1 MSNGS
6 LFCGVEGSARFRE
19 PLPDASFFSVKQE
32 ATFSTQKGMGRGF
45 EKSGESLEKLLT
57 ELAKDKE
64 KD

>member
-1 MSNGS
+1 M
-6 LFCGVEGSARFRE
+6 A
-19 PLPDASFFSVKQE
+19 AFFSMKQE